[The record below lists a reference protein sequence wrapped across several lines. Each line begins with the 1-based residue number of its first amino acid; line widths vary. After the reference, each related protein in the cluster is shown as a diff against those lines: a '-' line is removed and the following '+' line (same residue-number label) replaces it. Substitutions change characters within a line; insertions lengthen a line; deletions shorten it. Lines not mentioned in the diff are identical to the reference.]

1 MSTTLSSFR
10 RSVQDHF
17 EPESDLDPHAQ
28 RRLRG
33 HLEQIDYTTYASNKG
48 VISAKLGRVD
58 AESFQRLAVA
68 TAEARARWVAAGLEV
83 SQQPQ
88 TISPDQIARL
98 AALKSAFVE
107 LADVYEGLRRMVER
121 GYLTTPV

>member
-1 MSTTLSSFR
+1 MSTTLSSYR
-10 RSVQDHF
+10 RAVQDHF
-17 EPESDLDPHAQ
+17 EPDTDLDPQTQ

-58 AESFQRLAVA
+58 AQGFQRLAVA
-68 TAEARARWVAAGLEV
+68 TAEARARWVAAGLEF

-88 TISPDQIARL
+88 AVTADQVARL

-121 GYLTTPV
+121 GYLAAPG